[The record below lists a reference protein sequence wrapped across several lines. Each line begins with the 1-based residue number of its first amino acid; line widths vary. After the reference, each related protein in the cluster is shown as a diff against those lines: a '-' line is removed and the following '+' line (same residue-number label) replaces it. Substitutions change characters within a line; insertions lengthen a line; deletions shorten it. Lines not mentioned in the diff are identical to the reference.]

1 MSWLD
6 GLNRKERK
14 GSRPRCVLLTDGAR
28 ADVARRL
35 TELIALP
42 AVEVSPDVATMPRG
56 KPVYRMGRWVSD
68 PVKEA
73 QLESAPALIPSGEIR
88 SELKDWWLAV
98 HRSTAQTPNWDIAAA
113 CTIHGREGLMLA
125 EAKAHADELSDE
137 GKWFGA
143 GSSALNHERIGRAIG
158 EANAAFS
165 KATGTAWNLS
175 RDRNYQLSNRF
186 AWCWKLASLGVPV
199 VLVYLGFLNA
209 DEMGKPFQ
217 SLSEWESALKSH
229 AGDTVDNAIW
239 ERGTV
244 FRGTPFIP
252 VIRACEKPMDA
263 RRT

>member
-6 GLNRKERK
+6 GMNMNERK
-14 GSRPRCVLLTDGAR
+14 GSRPRCVLLTHGAR

-35 TELIALP
+35 TALIALP
-42 AVEVSPDVATMPRG
+42 DVSVSPDVATMPRG
-56 KPVYRMGRWVSD
+56 KPVRVNGRWD
-68 PVKEA
+68 YAPIKEA
-73 QLESAPALIPSGEIR
+73 MVEREPALIPSGEIR
-88 SELKDWWLAV
+88 RALTDWWFAV
-98 HRSTAQTPNWDIAAA
+98 PSAKSKSPNWDIAAA
-113 CTIHGREGLMLA
+113 CTVRGRRGLVLA
-125 EAKAHADELSDE
+125 EAKAHAGELSD
-137 GKWFGA
+137 GKSK
-143 GSSALNHERIGRAIG
+143 SSAPNHERIARAIG

-209 DEMGKPFQ
+209 DEMGKPFH
-217 SLSEWESALKSH
+217 SLGEWESALKSH

-239 ERGTV
+239 GRGTV

-252 VIRACEKPMDA
+252 VIRACEQPMDA

>member
-6 GLNRKERK
+6 GLNRKERR

-35 TELIALP
+35 TALIALP
-42 AVEVSPDVATMPRG
+42 DVVVSPEVATMPRG
-56 KPVYRMGRWVSD
+56 KPVYASGRWERA
-68 PVKEA
+68 PVEEA
-73 QLESAPALIPSGEIR
+73 KLERASALIPSAEIR
-88 SELKDWWLAV
+88 RALKDWWLAV
-98 HRSTAQTPNWDIAAA
+98 QRPSTQTPNWDIAAA
-113 CTIHGREGLMLA
+113 CTVRGRRGLVLA
-125 EAKAHADELSDE
+125 EAKAHAGELSDD
-137 GKWFGA
+137 GKRFSK
-143 GSSALNHERIGRAIG
+143 GSNVPNHERIGRAIG

-209 DEMGKPFQ
+209 DEMGKPFH
-217 SLSEWESALKSH
+217 SLGEWEFALKSH

-252 VIRACEKPMDA
+252 VIRACEQPLDA
-263 RRT
+263 RPT

>member
-6 GLNRKERK
+6 GMKTRERR
-14 GSRPRCVLLTDGAR
+14 GSRPRCVLLTHGAR

-35 TELIALP
+35 TALIALP
-42 AVEVSPDVATMPRG
+42 DVEVSPDVATMPRG

-73 QLESAPALIPSGEIR
+73 RLERASDLIPSAEIR
-88 SELKDWWLAV
+88 RALKDWWLAV
-98 HRSTAQTPNWDIAAA
+98 QRPSTQTPNWDVAAA
-113 CTIHGREGLMLA
+113 CTIRGRRGLVLA
-125 EAKAHADELSDE
+125 EAKAHAGELSE
-137 GKWFGA
+137 AGKSFGA
-143 GSSALNHERIGRAIG
+143 GSNVPNHERIGRAIG

-165 KATGTAWNLS
+165 QATGTAWNLS

-209 DEMGKPFQ
+209 DEMDKPFQ
-217 SLSEWESALKSH
+217 SLGEWESILKSH

-252 VIRACEKPMDA
+252 VIRACEQPLDA
-263 RRT
+263 RPT